1 MEGYPGGPH
10 SSRVHVDAPGC
21 AAQGA
26 PAVRS
31 TLYGRIAA
39 AADRVRA
46 TKNVRRS
53 RSTVCSRAKW
63 GRLERNLSRSRPEH
77 AEQTRDLPREPRAI
91 TITIWRDLTAEH
103 AGHGRGRFCVNQ
115 PR

>member
-31 TLYGRIAA
+31 TLHGHIAA

-46 TKNVRRS
+46 MPAARR
-53 RSTVCSRAKW
+53 RTRLRVLCSPSMA
-63 GRLERNLSRSRPEH
+63 
-77 AEQTRDLPREPRAI
+77 LPVLGCLLQAP
-91 TITIWRDLTAEH
+91 
-103 AGHGRGRFCVNQ
+103 
-115 PR
+115 

>member
-10 SSRVHVDAPGC
+10 SSSVHVDAPGC

-26 PAVRS
+26 LAVRS

-46 TKNVRRS
+46 MPAARRRTRVRIPCGPR
-53 RSTVCSRAKW
+53 RAK
-63 GRLERNLSRSRPEH
+63 RLHAYGAVLACPQRIGWTLEPCKVELYGMHHVQRPLRLYG
-77 AEQTRDLPREPRAI
+77 AY
-91 TITIWRDLTAEH
+91 
-103 AGHGRGRFCVNQ
+103 
-115 PR
+115 